1 MPKRKIIDEQ
11 RYCLGSGS
19 YGATEGCTSELAYG
33 CGISDAG
40 LRMPMGSGVVGSL
53 RAQGEKGR
61 HTSSRDSSTGTF
73 PAPRPRHPW
82 SVEGEESEANRIVS
96 RRASFAS
103 SPGSCCSALTGEPG
117 RVRDAQ
123 PAATGRNDDCR
134 SGIISAAGDVCRA
147 VPVQHLSAMSRRHS
161 LEAQLVKQKLATPP
175 TVECGYIGNTH
186 MPANG
191 WFQFVAVAVS
201 GQAAVSRWTAATSP
215 SAEGVRVSSKVAI
228 LPAVPI
234 QGSSGPSRIFD
245 SIEVFR
251 VAFFQTRKD
260 IRIQHF
266 AASAFPYR
274 ISTLPT
280 AHG

>member
-191 WFQFVAVAVS
+191 WFQVCRRCRV
-201 GQAAVSRWTAATSP
+201 WT
-215 SAEGVRVSSKVAI
+215 
-228 LPAVPI
+228 
-234 QGSSGPSRIFD
+234 GS
-245 SIEVFR
+245 SIEVDGR
-251 VAFFQTRKD
+251 D
-260 IRIQHF
+260 
-266 AASAFPYR
+266 FPLCRRCQSKLEGSNFTGCTYSR
-274 ISTLPT
+274 
-280 AHG
+280 